1 MVSKSD
7 LQQEAYCKIDS
18 LSEDEVRL
26 IINLIDKMKPSAT
39 TSDDGRKKGILN
51 MAGKYDFDEE
61 AISSLRKESMI

>member
-18 LSEDEVRL
+18 LSEV
-26 IINLIDKMKPSAT
+26 NLIDKMKPSAA
-39 TSDDGRKKGILN
+39 TSDEGRKKGILN

>member
-7 LQQEAYCKIDS
+7 LQQEAYCKIDL

-26 IINLIDKMKPSAT
+26 IINLIDKIKPS
-39 TSDDGRKKGILN
+39 TSSNDEGRKKEILN

-61 AISSLRKESMI
+61 AIKNLRKESMI